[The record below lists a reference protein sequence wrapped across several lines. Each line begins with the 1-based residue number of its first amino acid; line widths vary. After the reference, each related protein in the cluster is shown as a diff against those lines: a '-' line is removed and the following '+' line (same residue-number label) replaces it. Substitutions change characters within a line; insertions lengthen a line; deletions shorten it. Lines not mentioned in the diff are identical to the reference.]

1 MNFPRIARR
10 RISSEVVDHLEQRI
24 VNGDIAEGSRLPSE
38 KDLGVSFGVS
48 RNVIREALKTL
59 EERGLVRIENGKGAY
74 VTTPSEDLV
83 RGAIARYVQSR
94 LTTHTVH
101 EFYQF
106 REVLEGASARIAA
119 GRAAEHDLQALA
131 AALAT
136 MAANE
141 GDVERW
147 MQGDLAFHRAL
158 IGATHNPFFMIVLEP
173 VIDRLREAIKVSFDS
188 EGARA
193 GLACHAAILERIRAR
208 DQLGAERAMLATLQD
223 SAGRVLRVLQRE
235 EGGHDG

>member
-1 MNFPRIARR
+1 MNFPRISRR
-10 RISSEVVDHLEQRI
+10 SVSSEVVDHLEQR
-24 VNGDIAEGSRLPSE
+24 VLNGDIPEGNRLPSE

-74 VTTPSEDLV
+74 VTTPSEERV
-83 RGAIARYVQSR
+83 RAAIARYVQSR
-94 LTTHTVH
+94 LTTDTVY

-106 REVLEGASARIAA
+106 REVLEGAAARIAA
-119 GRAAEHDLQALA
+119 GRAAEHDLQALT

-147 MQGDLAFHRAL
+147 MEGDLAFHRAL
-158 IGATHNPFFMIVLEP
+158 SSATHNPFFMIVLEP

-188 EGARA
+188 EGART
-193 GLACHAAILERIRAR
+193 GLACHAAILNRIRAQ
-208 DQLGAERAMLATLQD
+208 DQAGAEQAMLATLHD
-223 SAGRVLRVLQRE
+223 SAGRVMRVLQRE
-235 EGGHDG
+235 EGTRDE

>member
-1 MNFPRIARR
+1 MNFPRVSRR
-10 RISSEVVDHLEQRI
+10 RVSSEVVDHLEQRI
-24 VNGDIAEGSRLPSE
+24 VNGDLPEGSRLPSE
-38 KDLGVSFGVS
+38 KDLGISFGVS

-74 VTTPSEDLV
+74 VTTPSEERV

-94 LTTHTVH
+94 LTTDTVD

-136 MAANE
+136 MEANE
-141 GDVERW
+141 GDVGRW
-147 MQGDLAFHRAL
+147 MEGDLAFHRAL

-188 EGARA
+188 EGART
-193 GLACHAAILERIRAR
+193 GLACHAAILDRIRVR
-208 DQLGAERAMLATLQD
+208 DQIGAEAAMLATLHD
-223 SAGRVLRVLQRE
+223 SAGRVTRVLQQE
-235 EGGHDG
+235 DGRSDE